1 MRTKIVNYDRLEQ
14 SSFDEQ
20 INKVIEELEKNEI
33 TIKDIK
39 VMNERKI
46 IIIYSINKFI

>member
-1 MRTKIVNYDRLEQ
+1 MRTRIVNCNKLEQ

>member
-39 VMNERKI
+39 IMNEKKI
-46 IIIYSINKFI
+46 LIMFSINKFI

>member
-14 SSFDEQ
+14 TSFDEQ

-39 VMNERKI
+39 VMNEKRI

>member
-1 MRTKIVNYDRLEQ
+1 MRTRIVNYDRLEQ

-39 VMNERKI
+39 VMNEKRI

>member
-39 VMNERKI
+39 VMNEKRI
-46 IIIYSINKFI
+46 IIIYSINKFT

>member
-1 MRTKIVNYDRLEQ
+1 MKTKIVNYDRLEQ

-20 INKVIEELEKNEI
+20 INKVLEELEKNEI

-39 VMNERKI
+39 VMNEKRI

>member
-1 MRTKIVNYDRLEQ
+1 MRTRIVNYNKLEQ
-14 SSFDEQ
+14 TSFDEQ

>member
-14 SSFDEQ
+14 TSFDEQ

-39 VMNERKI
+39 VMNEKRI
-46 IIIYSINKFI
+46 IIIYSVNKFI

>member
-1 MRTKIVNYDRLEQ
+1 MRTRIVNYNKLEQ

-39 VMNERKI
+39 VMNEKRI
-46 IIIYSINKFI
+46 LIMFSINKFI